1 MLALVSHQLQNHT
14 YDSSFSFFIEC
25 FVIYFLH
32 YILCIR
38 TYKLKVTLEMHV
50 YILCIRTY
58 KLKVTLEMHLS
69 KNQL

>member
-1 MLALVSHQLQNHT
+1 MHV
-14 YDSSFSFFIEC
+14 
-25 FVIYFLH
+25 

-69 KNQL
+69 KIEL